1 MISSLA
7 RKMIEKGDFIP
18 FPQGQLNIKLHLISE
33 AAYRR
38 EISELL
44 EDDDE
49 EFLSKIRI
57 GAFRKRVY
65 ETKPLRK

>member
-1 MISSLA
+1 MVSSIA
-7 RKMIEKGDFIP
+7 RDMLKKGDFIP
-18 FPQGQLNIKLHLISE
+18 FPQGNLSIKLHLITE

-44 EDDDE
+44 KEDDE

-57 GAFRKRVY
+57 GAFRKRIY
-65 ETKPLRK
+65 ETKPIRK